1 MLSRVE
7 RAERLRAINERE
19 KLIKSLTI
27 RNNELHKHIDHL
39 EKIIE
44 GLVNENCSLLKK
56 YKESEER
63 LEHELKNND
72 VLVKYAHE
80 LFKRLCNMQKIRMV
94 LPNVKEVHVPSKAFK
109 PNPNDLETF
118 FKESI
123 AYGTKD

>member
-1 MLSRVE
+1 METRTE
-7 RAERLRAINERE
+7 RRERNEAIKLRDKAIN
-19 KLIKSLTI
+19 SLKI
-27 RNNELHKHIDHL
+27 RNSELHKHIDHL
-39 EKIIE
+39 EKMIE

-63 LEHELKNND
+63 LEHEPKNND